1 MATGTNGIA
10 TEGEAKSKLG
20 YTGSVD
26 TNKCC
31 TKARAVAMGAD
42 SSKLTSYKD
51 NQLVKYS
58 DISKVAFYVTLN
70 IPLRYTGSQT
80 SKNFIVYL
88 KNTTNALDI
97 LSYGNSE
104 RKKMLSQGA
113 AFSIGLGSGSRT
125 TTVRTTSKNMVT
137 GTGNA
142 IFLCA
147 VNYMNTIQVM
157 PADKISIYTF
167 VADSTYLNWSNQ
179 KLITSYDSIKGDF
192 TMPEITLA

>member
-20 YTGSVD
+20 YSGTVD

-31 TKARAVAMGAD
+31 TKTRAVAMGAD

-58 DISKVAFYVTLN
+58 DISKVASYVTLN
-70 IPLRYTGSQT
+70 IPLRYTGSQELKT
-80 SKNFIVYL
+80 IIVYL
-88 KNTTNALDI
+88 KHTTNNLDI

-104 RKKMLSQGA
+104 REKMLTQGA
-113 AFSIGLGSGSRT
+113 AFSINLGYENRT
-125 TTVRTTSKNMVT
+125 ATVSTTSTNKVT
-137 GTGNA
+137 GTENA
-142 IFLCA
+142 MFLCA

-157 PADKISIYTF
+157 PADEISIYTF
-167 VADSTYLNWSNQ
+167 DNVLTYQNWSNQ
-179 KLITSYDSIKGDF
+179 KLITSYDNIKGHF
-192 TMPEITLA
+192 TMPEITIA

>member
-20 YTGSVD
+20 YSGSVN

-31 TKARAVAMGAD
+31 TKARAIAMGAD

-70 IPLRYTGSQT
+70 IPLRYTGSQAG
-80 SKNFIVYL
+80 KNFIVYL
-88 KNTTNALDI
+88 KDTNNTLNI

-104 RKKMLSQGA
+104 RQKMLSQGA
-113 AFSIGLGSGSRT
+113 AFSIGLGSGHRT
-125 TTVRTTSKNMVT
+125 DTIRITSFYKVT
-137 GTGNA
+137 GTENA
-142 IFLCA
+142 QFKCA
-147 VNYMNTIQVM
+147 VNYMNTINVM
-157 PADKISIYTF
+157 QSAKISIYTF
-167 VADSTYLNWSNQ
+167 VSDSTYLNWSNQ
-179 KLITSYDSIKGDF
+179 KLIASYDNIKSDF
-192 TMPEITLA
+192 TMPEITLD